1 MKIICTILSACFVLI
16 LNAED
21 CSVVLMPEGRLTLG
35 KEIRMEWRHNPA
47 WRAILLKDGEVTVEG
62 EKSTLSGT
70 CAYPAG
76 NGAEASYTL
85 TRKDGDNWNYTATL
99 RGIGDTK
106 HISLEV
112 KIPADRPADL
122 EIGGT
127 LFRLSGKKQETEILK
142 WSPVRRN
149 NLFRIVSGKDIY
161 TLSGEFSVS
170 ISDLRGSTK
179 ENYYCIHFHVP
190 ESAREAHR
198 FDMNIAIHRERP
210 EMTPVSIAA
219 AANMGFADPAA
230 DDGRGGWTD
239 QGPKNDLAA
248 MTLSGTHDF
257 AGIPFEILDPAK
269 NDGKSC
275 IAVSGIRRF
284 PPHGQ
289 LTFPEPVKARY
300 LYLLHAAAWV
310 PQTGE
315 KIGAVELT
323 FADDTTQRIPVIA
336 GKDCGNWWNPVF
348 PFENGQIGWT
358 GDNPSGKVGL
368 FVSAFRIPEKPLK
381 AVGFLPEKSVW
392 MIAGV
397 STGNLRPQATAEDHL
412 TITRGAEWQPIDVP
426 MQFKK
431 GSAMDF
437 SRLNRYY
444 PAKDGALK
452 IDEKGHFVLS
462 RDPSKRLRFYG
473 TNLGQD
479 LTVPSH
485 ESADLLAE
493 RLAME
498 GFNSIRI
505 HQFENRIYDW
515 GKSSTLDFNPDKLD
529 RFFYLWAKLREKG
542 MYLTSDMLSTRV
554 VRPGDGIEECPSS
567 GDESIRKTL
576 TMFSDSAMRNW
587 KEFARKILL
596 AKNPYTG
603 LSMAEDPAL
612 FALNLDNEA
621 PLYHT
626 WSAHPELAPLVEKV
640 YSSYLREKGLY
651 TPEAAKLRGEEF
663 YRFLKERQLKIQRE
677 QIRFLREELGVKAY
691 ITNLNNDARLNL
703 QPFRY
708 ELDLTD
714 GHIYHD
720 HPEYPLKNWN
730 VPISNSQKSAT
741 ATGNRSMLA
750 NMAIRIPGRPM
761 IVTELQFCYPN
772 RFRSEIAILAGAYA
786 ALQDWDALYRF
797 AAGHSDRKI
806 TTPGCCGSFD
816 HYYEPL
822 GILTGRIM
830 HFLFVRGDV
839 ADAPGPVVTW
849 GWDNPEFRDE
859 FDPEF
864 RDLGLFTRIGSAPAG
879 TRIPD
884 TLLLPDK
891 SWKSA
896 LPEAMKQFLARYRK
910 TGTAVSF
917 TGEISFQREKATA
930 AVVTP
935 RSEVFSFPGG
945 GIGGKFLEITNS
957 HGFAT
962 ISAHAFD
969 DRELTR
975 SRDIL
980 VYHLTDAV
988 NSGTVFRNGEARLT
1002 LNNGGLPV
1010 LARSGG
1016 ADVALN
1022 VDPDEKTWRVEAIA
1036 LDGSVLGLIPFEL
1049 RDGKLRFR
1057 ATVFGPAGV
1066 TMLYRVRPGI
1076 QSAATR

>member
-1 MKIICTILSACFVLI
+1 MKIICTILSACFALI

-21 CSVVLMPEGRLTLG
+21 GSVILTPEGRLTLG

-47 WRAILLKDGEVTVEG
+47 WRPILLKNGTVTVEG
-62 EKSTLSGT
+62 DKSTLSGT
-70 CAYPAG
+70 CAYAAG
-76 NGAEASYTL
+76 NGAEVSYAL
-85 TRKDGDNWNYTATL
+85 TRKDGDNWNYTAIL
-99 RGIGDTK
+99 RGTGDTK
-106 HISLEV
+106 HISLEI

-127 LFRLSGKKQETEILK
+127 LYRLSGQKQEEPILK

-149 NLFRIVSGKDIY
+149 NSFRIVSGKEIY
-161 TLSGEFSVS
+161 TVSGDFSIS
-170 ISDLRGSTK
+170 ISDLRCSTK
-179 ENYYCIHFHVP
+179 ENFYCIDFHVP
-190 ESAREAHR
+190 ESALESHR
-198 FDMNIAIHRERP
+198 FDMNVAIHRERP

-219 AANMGFADPAA
+219 AANMGFADQTA

-248 MTLSGTHDF
+248 MTAYGMQKF
-257 AGIPFEILDPAK
+257 ADIPFEILDPAK

-289 LTFPEPVKARY
+289 LTFPQPVQARY

-315 KIGAVELT
+315 KVGVVELT
-323 FADDTTQRIPVIA
+323 FDDNTKQQIPVIA

-348 PFENGQIGWT
+348 PFENGLIGWT
-358 GDNPSGKVGL
+358 GDNPSSQVGL

-381 AVGFLPEKSVW
+381 TVGFLPEKSVW

-397 STGNLRPQATAEDHL
+397 SIGNLRPQAAAEDRL
-412 TITRGAEWQPIDVP
+412 TIRRGTQWQPIDVP

-437 SRLNRYY
+437 SRLNRFY

-452 IDEKGHFVLS
+452 IDRNGHFVLS
-462 RDPSKRLRFYG
+462 KDPSKRLRFNG

-479 LTVPSH
+479 LTVPNH

-498 GFNSIRI
+498 GFNSIRL

-515 GKSSTLDFNPDKLD
+515 SKPSTSDFNPDKLD

-542 MYLTSDMLSTRV
+542 MYLTTDILSTRV

-576 TMFSDSAMRNW
+576 TMFSDSAMKNW
-587 KEFARKILL
+587 KDFARKILL
-596 AKNPYTG
+596 MKNPYTG

-612 FALNLDNEA
+612 FAINLDNEA
-621 PLYHT
+621 PVYHT
-626 WSAHPELAPLVEKV
+626 WNAHPELAPLIEKV
-640 YSSYLREKGLY
+640 YSDYLREKGVY
-651 TPEAAKLRGEEF
+651 SPEAAKERGPEF
-663 YRFLKERQLKIQRE
+663 FRFLKERQFKIQRE
-677 QIRFLREELGVKAY
+677 QSRFLKEELGVKAY

-720 HPEYPLKNWN
+720 HPEFPLKNWN
-730 VPISNSQKSAT
+730 VPISNTQECAI
-741 ATGNRSMLA
+741 AAGNGSILS

-797 AAGHSDRKI
+797 AAGHSDKKI
-806 TTPGCCGSFD
+806 TTPGGCGSFD

-839 ADAPGPVVTW
+839 ANAPGPVATW
-849 GWDNPEFRDE
+849 GWDNPEFPDE

-879 TRIPD
+879 ARIPD
-884 TLLLPDK
+884 TLILPDK

-910 TGTAVSF
+910 TGTAVSS
-917 TGEISFQREKATA
+917 TGEITLDRKKATA
-930 AVVTP
+930 TVITP
-935 RSEVFSFPGG
+935 KSEVFSFPGG
-945 GIGGKFLEITNS
+945 EIGGKFLEITNS

-969 DRELTR
+969 DRELAK

-988 NSGTVFRNGEARLT
+988 NEGTVFRNGEARLT
-1002 LNNGGLPV
+1002 LNSGGLPV
-1010 LARSGG
+1010 LARGG
-1016 ADVALN
+1016 SADAALN
-1022 VDPDEKTWRVEAIA
+1022 VDPEEKTWRVEAIA
-1036 LDGSVLGLIPFEL
+1036 LDGSVLGTIPSEM
-1049 RDGKLRFR
+1049 RNGKLRFR
-1057 ATVFGPAGV
+1057 ATVFSPAGV
-1066 TMLYRVRPGI
+1066 TMLYRVRPGT
-1076 QSAATR
+1076 QSAVDR